1 MARLKMTILSLTCC
15 NPKLASYDEK
25 YMQRIDEALERLGLE
40 ADVSVVTATDALF
53 GTGVRLSNVK
63 ELWDLLEKYGTS
75 VAPLLIID
83 GEIAFYGGIP
93 SMDKL
98 LGAIENASKKGL

>member
-1 MARLKMTILSLTCC
+1 MTKLKMTILSLTCC

-25 YMQRIDEALERLGLE
+25 YLQRIDEALGKLGAE

-53 GTGVRLSNVK
+53 GTGVKLSNVK
-63 ELWDLLEKYGTS
+63 DLWGLLEKYGTS

-93 SMDKL
+93 SLDKL
-98 LGAIENASKKGL
+98 VEGIDKASKKKL

>member
-1 MARLKMTILSLTCC
+1 MAKLKMTILSLTCC

-25 YMQRIDEALERLGLE
+25 YMQRIDEALEKLGAE
-40 ADVSVVTATDALF
+40 AEVSLVTATDALF
-53 GTGVRLSNVK
+53 GTGVKISNVK

-93 SMDKL
+93 SLEKL
-98 LGAIENASKKGL
+98 VDALGKALKKE